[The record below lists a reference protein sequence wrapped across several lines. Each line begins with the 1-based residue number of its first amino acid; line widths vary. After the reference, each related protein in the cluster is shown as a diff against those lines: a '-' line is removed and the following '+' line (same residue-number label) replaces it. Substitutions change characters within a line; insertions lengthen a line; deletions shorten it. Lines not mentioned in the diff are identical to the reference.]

1 MLKDLAQLIA
11 TGREV
16 FDALPSNSDIYI
28 TDELAP
34 ILYEALKLA
43 EPTSEYYIRRYSIE
57 LINSDGLRAD
67 IPSAWLWYGFAFYEL
82 KQALNEYQN
91 CIKQARANLK
101 EKGISSK
108 DIVALLREFPK
119 ENSLSTTDPLVE
131 GFKVILQSEYANDWH
146 YLERFLTDRS
156 WWIQPLKETANPPGK
171 TLDRND
177 IFKSAFYLACKVI
190 VANSDRLTTIGEA
203 FVQSPKLIEHFN
215 KLDYSSYPSLP
226 TQSIQ
231 ETESSIIPIE
241 NHMRSGTN
249 KIYYGAP
256 GTGKSYAIEQQT
268 NTGHTFRTVF
278 HPDTQYSDFIGSLKP
293 AMVDGV
299 ISYSFRP
306 GSFTDA
312 IVHAVTHPDAE
323 CALVIEE
330 INRAAAAA
338 AFGEIFQL
346 LDRGI
351 SKASKYPIHV
361 SDPDWLEYLNSKT
374 EGFFSDGK
382 LFIPSNLSI
391 LATMNSSDQ
400 AVMPLDTAFKR
411 RWEFEY
417 LPLDYEN
424 AAQGTLPLA
433 LYGNGKIQVMHVQWS
448 DFAKAINNVLAVDH
462 IPEDKLLGHRFL
474 DDTELNE
481 NGANSLKGKLFMYLW
496 DDVLRHGQRDV
507 VFADTV
513 TESGEDVELT
523 TYGRLITAYDDNQ
536 CVLVEH
542 LSETLFQMTIAR
554 EEQQ

>member
-1 MLKDLAQLIA
+1 MRIDEFVENCAGLNSSMSLSYEDLAPSFKFSN
-11 TGREV
+11 TGRRGTKY
-16 FDALPSNSDIYI
+16 FSI
-28 TDELAP
+28 T
-34 ILYEALKLA
+34 
-43 EPTSEYYIRRYSIE
+43 
-57 LINSDGLRAD
+57 
-67 IPSAWLWYGFAFYEL
+67 L
-82 KQALNEYQN
+82 KQALHALRDIRNNLAQFSQN
-91 CIKQARANLK
+91 ANYDEDSWRDL
-101 EKGISSK
+101 
-108 DIVALLREFPK
+108 FPRHLTDDVTIA
-119 ENSLSTTDPLVE
+119 LSTVQTLPLFSVLSKIISVSNNLE
-131 GFKVILQSEYANDWH
+131 AGYNDKVMPLEPQFLDQAIL
-146 YLERFLTDRS
+146 YLESQL
-156 WWIQPLKETANPPGK
+156 PNNEA
-171 TLDRND
+171 
-177 IFKSAFYLACKVI
+177 YLAAVS
-190 VANSDRLTTIGEA
+190 SDSTTAEDR
-203 FVQSPKLIEHFN
+203 V
-215 KLDYSSYPSLP
+215 SSG
-226 TQSIQ
+226 I
-231 ETESSIIPIE
+231 
-241 NHMRSGTN
+241 N

-256 GTGKSYAIEQQT
+256 GTGKSYTIDQQT
-268 NTGHTFRTVF
+268 NAGHTFRTVF

-306 GSFTDA
+306 GCFTDA
-312 IVHAVTHPDAE
+312 IVHAVTHPEAE

-346 LDRGI
+346 LDRDI

-374 EGFFSDGK
+374 EGFFADGK

-417 LPLDYEN
+417 LPFDYDN

-433 LYGNGKIQVMHVQWS
+433 LYYNGEVQVKHVQWS
-448 DFAKAINNVLAVDH
+448 DFSKVINNILAVDH

-474 DDTELNE
+474 DDAELNE

-507 VFADTV
+507 VFANTV
-513 TESGEDVELT
+513 TELGEDVELT

-542 LSETLFQMTIAR
+542 LSEMLFQMTIER